1 LCRSSHASP
10 GESLP
15 DDLLVEI
22 LSRLPAKSICRSK
35 CVSKR
40 WLGLIHDRS
49 HRKKLAQTLEG
60 FFHGVG
66 EKKPFILGVVSPVH
80 FTDIS
85 GSRRPLQ
92 DFAFLPNSRRV
103 HLLDCCNGLL
113 LCRWYAISGSDD
125 EFRFVVCNPV
135 TEQWLALPD
144 SGQDGKVGTARLGFD
159 PAVSSHFH
167 VFVLLEEDF
176 DPCCKYFKFNGVHVY
191 SSESER
197 WIRKEKGWDRDITL
211 TSKEK
216 SGSSTVFLNGYLH
229 FCIFEFDRGC
239 ENVAAVHTEGETW
252 MILDVPYYVEH
263 GFIQQSQGRLH
274 YVGLQMGHSNQ
285 VVVYFLED
293 YDSKKWVLKH
303 SVHFAHIGL
312 LTLSNF
318 VWIAIHPDCNLIF
331 FTMGHR
337 ISLMCY
343 NMDRRK
349 IEVVCELGDG
359 CPPYLPYVPLYAELQ
374 ALHM

>member
-1 LCRSSHASP
+1 LCRSSRASP
-10 GESLP
+10 GETTGESLT
-15 DDLLVEI
+15 DDLLAEI

-66 EKKPFILGVVSPVH
+66 EKKYFVESPAR

-113 LCRWYAISGSDD
+113 LCRWYAVSGSDG
-125 EFRFVVCNPV
+125 EFRYVVCNPA

-144 SGQDGKVGTARLGFD
+144 YGHQSGKVVGTARLGFD
-159 PAVSSHFH
+159 PTVSSHFH
-167 VFVLLEEDF
+167 VFLFLEEDVGF
-176 DPCCKYFKFNGVHVY
+176 CFNYFNGVHVY

-197 WIRKEKGWDRDITL
+197 WIRKEKGLDRDITAI
-211 TSKEK
+211 EC
-216 SGSSTVFLNGYLH
+216 GSSAVFLNGYLH
-229 FCIFEFDRGC
+229 FRIFDIGRGC
-239 ENVAAVHTEGETW
+239 ESVAAVDTQGETW
-252 MILDVPYYVEH
+252 MIFDVPYRVEY

-274 YVGLQMGHSNQ
+274 YVALEMGHHSNQ

-303 SVHFAHIGL
+303 TVHFAHIGL

-318 VWIAIHPDCNLIF
+318 DWTAIHPDCNLIF

-349 IEVVCELGDG
+349 IEVVRELGDG
-359 CPPYLPYVPLYAELQ
+359 CLPYLPYVPLYAELQ